1 MREEGGEGRGGGLV
15 VFSPSLAELDLFC
28 GLLVYVEHQ
37 DSVPLYVGVDDEKVF
52 HGVRGGAAR
61 TTTCLALVS
70 KVVNDKF
77 GTVEGLMT
85 AMHAMTATQ
94 LIAYGPLSQW
104 HASETVVPSSAC
116 AARTV
121 AKVDP
126 ELNGRLA

>member
-28 GLLVYVEHQ
+28 GLLVYVEHK
-37 DSVPLYVGVDDEKVF
+37 DSVPLYVMGVDDEKVF

-94 LIAYGPLSQW
+94 LIAYGPCRSGTRLR
-104 HASETVVPSSAC
+104 PSSAC

-126 ELNGRLA
+126 ELNG